1 MAEIDKSIIQKV
13 KDKLGVDI
21 DDAFEL
27 FKLLR
32 VKRANKHPDN
42 FNDEVAKKIAH
53 EEFISLNSLY
63 NDLNSYIQQRQASMM
78 PIIATDNPAVIEFNH
93 IRDIDYKDAEFEH
106 LKQENESLKFRLEI
120 EKGTNDTLH
129 RQIEELS
136 KQRIASI
143 HDEIRT
149 IYSPRKAWSGI
160 GLAAILVSLMV
171 TFPVV
176 KDFLNQI
183 GATSEITMAV
193 IQVFSIV
200 TIFNWI
206 RSWAVNKVV
215 ENTEYKILS
224 NPSINELLNVKLQT
238 QKYSS
243 RCQEYFFY
251 ESDIVSCINKMLTR
265 PFRILLFGGYDKTIK
280 ILTEDIV
287 IQLDRKNLIERKETD
302 GLNTVFITRKQSE
315 SYL

>member
-32 VKRANKHPDN
+32 VKRANKNPDN

-53 EEFISLNSLY
+53 EEFTLLNNLY
-63 NDLNSYIQQRQASMM
+63 SDLNSYIQQCQASAL
-78 PIIATDNPAVIEFNH
+78 PIIAADNPAVIEFNH
-93 IRDIDYKDAEFEH
+93 IRDIDYKDAEIEH

-129 RQIEELS
+129 RQLKELS

-160 GLAAILVSLMV
+160 GLAAILVSLMA

-200 TIFNWI
+200 TIFNWV

-224 NPSINELLNVKLQT
+224 NPSINELLNIRPIIQR
-238 QKYSS
+238 YGSS
-243 RCQEYFFY
+243 QEYFFY
-251 ESDIVSCINKMLTR
+251 ESDIVSCINKMLIL
-265 PFRILLFGGYDKTIK
+265 PYRILLYGGYDKTIK

-287 IQLDRKNLIERKETD
+287 IQLDRKNLIKRKETA

-315 SYL
+315 SDL